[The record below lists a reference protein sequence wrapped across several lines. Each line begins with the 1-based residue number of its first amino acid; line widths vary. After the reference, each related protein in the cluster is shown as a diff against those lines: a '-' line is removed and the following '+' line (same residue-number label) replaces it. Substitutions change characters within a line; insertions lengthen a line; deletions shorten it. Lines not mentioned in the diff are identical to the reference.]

1 MKRILSSVLSLLL
14 AHLMY
19 AQHAVDLGLSVLW
32 ADRNVGA
39 DSPGSPGIFV
49 SWGELEPKS
58 EYLMSNYRFCTGDF
72 CSPTKYYAYNPDEV
86 LTVPDGKT
94 VLEPDD
100 DVATVMMGSS
110 WRTPLYDELM
120 ELTRECQWDWVED
133 DPNPGYRVT
142 GPNGNSIFLPAAGIY
157 TGSRHMLGGQEG
169 YYWSSQS
176 LFVQFIVF
184 ITWTL

>member
-86 LTVPDGKT
+86 LHAG
-94 VLEPDD
+94 L
-100 DVATVMMGSS
+100 
-110 WRTPLYDELM
+110 
-120 ELTRECQWDWVED
+120 
-133 DPNPGYRVT
+133 
-142 GPNGNSIFLPAAGIY
+142 AAG
-157 TGSRHMLGGQEG
+157 RHGISIRIILTENV
-169 YYWSSQS
+169 S
-176 LFVQFIVF
+176 
-184 ITWTL
+184 

>member
-94 VLEPDD
+94 VSGFPALEIDL
-100 DVATVMMGSS
+100 
-110 WRTPLYDELM
+110 WRRCMVRLK
-120 ELTRECQWDWVED
+120 Q
-133 DPNPGYRVT
+133 
-142 GPNGNSIFLPAAGIY
+142 
-157 TGSRHMLGGQEG
+157 LGKK
-169 YYWSSQS
+169 
-176 LFVQFIVF
+176 
-184 ITWTL
+184 